1 MIETQ
6 SMRFLRPYQIYK
18 AGQVVDVAK
27 GLGRSLELARIATR
41 LAPEPQMLFS
51 VASRLNVERTETPIA
66 KQRRQKK

>member
-6 SMRFLRPYQIYK
+6 SMRFLRPYQIDK

-27 GLGRSLELARIATR
+27 GLGRSLELARIAAR
-41 LAPEPQMLFS
+41 IAPEPQMLF
-51 VASRLNVERTETPIA
+51 ATAPKLNVERTETPIA

>member
-27 GLGRSLELARIATR
+27 GLGRSLELARIAAR
-41 LAPEPQMLFS
+41 IAPEPQMLF
-51 VASRLNVERTETPIA
+51 ATAPRANVERTETPTT

>member
-41 LAPEPQMLFS
+41 IAAEPQMLF
-51 VASRLNVERTETPIA
+51 ATAPRANVERTETPTT

>member
-27 GLGRSLELARIATR
+27 GLGRSLELARIAAR
-41 LAPEPQMLFS
+41 IAPEPQMLF
-51 VASRLNVERTETPIA
+51 ATARKLNVERTETPIA